1 MMSYPMFHPL
11 SGLEPVLEF
20 AGEQFAAEFAAE
32 GQHLEFKEGT
42 SERAVCETAAAFSN
56 AEGGVIL
63 LGVAD
68 DGIVHGADLKLAS
81 ETQLRNALQRV
92 INLGSYQLH
101 RLVVNGRTVLA
112 IGVAARRDSFAQL
125 SNGLVK
131 QRRGASNH
139 TLMGAELAD
148 FIARRFVRSVEAT
161 ATARRSSEI
170 VGNLALRV
178 AQAWG
183 WATAADGAIP
193 ELQVRLR
200 DNGFVEPRGGS
211 GDDRLTVAGALFLV
225 EDPGAALGGKAYVEV
240 FRYRDEGLNYDRREE
255 FRGPLQHQ
263 IEQATDFVMGEL
275 GFEMAQLGVRRHELH
290 RLPRPVLREAVA
302 NAVAHRS
309 YTALGEAVRIDLRP
323 DRVEVRSPGGLP
335 DGVTLDNIAQRSVA
349 RNTLVIR
356 TLRFLGVAEDA
367 GRGVDLMRKHMA
379 LNLMNPPEFEAD
391 ATSVTVM
398 LRLGSAATPTER
410 AWLAQVLA
418 TEKEI
423 TAQPYSVGDHPAD
436 TESVRPQDV
445 ALLVRAARGEALSNG
460 AARDLLG
467 ADVQEA
473 RGALQRLRDRGLL
486 EQEGS
491 GAGTTYR
498 LSPAVASPDGMRHA
512 PRDHEAR
519 VLNMARQGPVT
530 NADVRDDTGLGR
542 AAVVQIFNR
551 LVASGRLE
559 RRGSKRG
566 THYVLSMTESNLSTK
581 RGSHFTQ
588 KK

>member
-1 MMSYPMFHPL
+1 MSYPMFHPL
-11 SGLEPVLEF
+11 SDLEPVLEF
-20 AGEQFAAEFAAE
+20 TGEQFAAEFSAE
-32 GQHLEFKEGT
+32 GQHVEFKEGM
-42 SERAVCETAAAFSN
+42 SERAVCETATAFSN

-68 DGIVHGADLKLAS
+68 DGTIRGADLKPAS

-92 INLGSYQLH
+92 INLGSYQLQ
-101 RLVVNGRTVLA
+101 RLTVDGRVVLA

-125 SNGLVK
+125 SNGLIK

-139 TLMGAELAD
+139 TLIGAELAD
-148 FIARRFVRSVEAT
+148 FIARRFVRSVEAA
-161 ATARRSSEI
+161 ATARRSSDI
-170 VGNLALRV
+170 VDDLAHRV

-183 WATAADGAIP
+183 WATTADGAVP
-193 ELQVRLR
+193 ELQERLR

-211 GDDRLTVAGALFLV
+211 DDDSLTVAGALFLV
-225 EDPGAALGGKAYVEV
+225 GDPGAALGGKAYVEV
-240 FRYRDEGLNYDRREE
+240 FRYRDEGVDYDRREE
-255 FRGPLQHQ
+255 FRGPLQDQ
-263 IEQATDFVMGEL
+263 VEQATDFVMGEL

-335 DGVTLDNIAQRSVA
+335 DGVTLANIAQRSVA
-349 RNTLVIR
+349 RNRLVIR
-356 TLRFLGVAEDA
+356 TLRFFGVAEDA

-379 LNLMNPPEFEAD
+379 FNLMHPPEFKAD
-391 ATSVTVM
+391 ATSVTVI

-410 AWLAQVLA
+410 AWLAQILA

-423 TAQPYSVGDHPAD
+423 TAQPYSVGDHATD
-436 TESVRPQDV
+436 TEAVRPQDA

-467 ADVQEA
+467 THTQEA
-473 RGALQRLRDRGLL
+473 REALQRLRDQGLL
-486 EQEGS
+486 EQAGS
-491 GAGTTYR
+491 GAGTSYR
-498 LSPAVASPDGMRHA
+498 LSPAVASPDGVRHA
-512 PRDHEAR
+512 PTDHEAR
-519 VLNMARQGPVT
+519 VLDMARQGPVT
-530 NADVRDDTGLGR
+530 NAEVRADTGLGR

-551 LVASGRLE
+551 LLDSGQLE

-566 THYVLSMTESNLSTK
+566 THYVLPFNTEEMTSYDQNDKTPGL
-581 RGSHFTQ
+581 
-588 KK
+588 